1 MQLSELQS
9 ALVAQSKTWFP
20 EVWNQPIE
28 ERIQY
33 NTIALCGEVGEAANE
48 VKKWMRG
55 DAHSHEHLS
64 AVPEELADVLA
75 YLLILAENLHCD
87 LEAEL
92 LIKMEKNKTRFH
104 S

>member
-1 MQLSELQS
+1 MDLKDIQ
-9 ALVAQSKTWFP
+9 ALLVNQSKTWFP
-20 EVWNQPIE
+20 EVWEQPIE

-55 DAHSHEHLS
+55 DDHSQKHLE

-75 YLLILAENLHCD
+75 YALILAENLGCD
-87 LEAEL
+87 LEEEL
-92 LIKMEKNKTRFH
+92 LLKMRKNQERFH